1 MVLRAKESIELAG
14 PFFEKDPAK
23 TIRANIR
30 DLLEQ
35 LARRMEQD
43 VRDHSPTGPTGNFRE
58 GITGRVA
65 SLSGRPWFL
74 SAVVSQQHVYPWGE
88 RGTQGGPANARAQY
102 RGGKLEAKYH
112 MFRRTASRARGMRE
126 VLSAEL
132 VKGLE

>member
-1 MVLRAKESIELAG
+1 MVLRAKESVELAG

-30 DLLEQ
+30 DMLEQ

-65 SLSGRPWFL
+65 SLSGRPWFM
-74 SAVVSQQHVYPWGE
+74 SAVVSQQHVYPWP
-88 RGTQGGPANARAQY
+88 GGGRAEY
-102 RGGKLEAKYH
+102 RGGKLERKYH
-112 MFRRTASRARGMRE
+112 MFRRTASRVRSMRE
-126 VLSAEL
+126 VLNAEL
-132 VKGLE
+132 TKGLE